1 MNITITKYDG
11 TFVTDVFATYEN
23 LSEKIEYC
31 ETKYPSQEYNAVLTA
46 Y

>member
-23 LSEKIEYC
+23 LREKIKYC
-31 ETKYPSQEYNAVLTA
+31 KSKYPSQEYNAVLTI